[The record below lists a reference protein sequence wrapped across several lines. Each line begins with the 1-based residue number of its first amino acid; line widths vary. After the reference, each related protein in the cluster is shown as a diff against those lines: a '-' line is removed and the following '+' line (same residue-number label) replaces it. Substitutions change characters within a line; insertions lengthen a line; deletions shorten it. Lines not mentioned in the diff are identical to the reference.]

1 MPQNRKNVTKSF
13 AIRII
18 LITFAQ
24 IYKDMAQLS
33 NRLQRLAPSATLA
46 MSQKSSEMKAQGVD
60 VINMSV
66 GEPDFNTPE
75 HIKQEAKLAIDENYS
90 KYSPVPGY
98 PDLRQAIARKLEREN
113 HLHYTPAEI
122 LVSNGAKQSV
132 CNTVMALVNDG
143 EEVIIPAPYWVSYPQ
158 MVKLAG
164 GEPVIV
170 EAGFEQNFKMTPQ
183 QLEAAIT
190 PKTRMIILCSP
201 SNPTGSVYSKEE
213 LEALANVILQH
224 EDLFVL
230 ADEIYEHIN
239 YIGRH
244 ESIAQFPGMKERAI
258 IVNGVSKAYAMT
270 GWRIG
275 YIAAPEWIVKGCN
288 KLQGQYTSGPCSVSQ
303 KAAEFAYTA
312 DQQCVEDMRQAFERR
327 RDLIVKLAK
336 EIPGLEVNVP
346 EGAFYL
352 FPKCSSFFGK
362 KSSEG
367 YQVNNST
374 DFAMYLLEKGHVA
387 TVGGDAFGDPEC
399 FRMSYA
405 TSDENIVE
413 AMRRIKETLATLK

>member
-1 MPQNRKNVTKSF
+1 MV
-13 AIRII
+13 
-18 LITFAQ
+18 
-24 IYKDMAQLS
+24 QLS
-33 NRLQRLAPSATLA
+33 NRLNRLAPSATLV
-46 MSQKSSEMKAQGVD
+46 MSQKSNEMKAQGID

-66 GEPDFNTPE
+66 GEPDFNTPD
-75 HIKQEAKLAIDENYS
+75 HIKNAAKKAIDDNFS
-90 KYSPVPGY
+90 RYSPVPGY
-98 PDLRQAIARKLEREN
+98 LDLRVAIAEKLKNEN
-113 HLHYTPAEI
+113 GLDYSVNAV

-132 CNTVMALVNDG
+132 CNTVMALVNEGD
-143 EEVIIPAPYWVSYPQ
+143 EVIIPAPYWVSYPQ

-170 EAGFEQNFKMTPQ
+170 EAGFEQDFKMTPQ

-190 PKTRMIILCSP
+190 SKTKMIILCSP
-201 SNPTGSVYSKEE
+201 SNPTGSVYSSSE
-213 LEALANVILQH
+213 LEALAEVIKKH

-239 YIGRH
+239 YTGKH
-244 ESIAQFPGMKERAI
+244 SSIAQVEGMKDRTI

-303 KAAEFAYTA
+303 KAAVEAYVA
-312 DQQCVEDMRQAFERR
+312 SQDCVEEMRKAFERR
-327 RDLIVKLAK
+327 RNLIVELAK
-336 EIPGLEVNVP
+336 DIPGLEVNVP
-346 EGAFYL
+346 QGAFYL

-362 KSSEG
+362 TDG
-367 YQVNNST
+367 TTVINNST
-374 DFAMYLLEKGHVA
+374 DFALYLLEKAHVA
-387 TVGGDAFGDPEC
+387 TVAGDAFGDPDC

-405 TSDENIVE
+405 TSDENIRE
-413 AMRRIKETLATLK
+413 AMRRIKDTLAALK

>member
-1 MPQNRKNVTKSF
+1 
-13 AIRII
+13 
-18 LITFAQ
+18 
-24 IYKDMAQLS
+24 MAKLS
-33 NRLQRLAPSATLA
+33 DRLQRLAPSATLA
-46 MSQKSSEMKAQGVD
+46 MSQKSSEMKAQGID

-66 GEPDFNTPE
+66 GEPDFNTPD
-75 HIKQEAKLAIDENYS
+75 HIKEAAKKAVDDNFS
-90 KYSPVPGY
+90 RYSPVPGY
-98 PDLRQAIARKLEREN
+98 PDLRKAIVEKLKKEN
-113 HLHYTPAEI
+113 NLDYTVNEV

-132 CNTVMALVNDG
+132 CNTIMALVNDG

-170 EAGFEQNFKMTPQ
+170 EAGFDQNFKITPE

-190 PKTRMIILCSP
+190 PKTRMLILCSP
-201 SNPTGSVYSKEE
+201 SNPTGSVYSKDE
-213 LEALANVILQH
+213 LAALAEVIKKH
-224 EDLFVL
+224 EDMFVL

-239 YIGRH
+239 YIGKH
-244 ESIAQFPGMKERAI
+244 ESIAQFEGMKERAI

-303 KAAEFAYTA
+303 KAAEFAYT
-312 DQQCVEDMRQAFERR
+312 QSQECVENMRQAFERR
-327 RDLIVKLAK
+327 RNLIVKLAK
-336 EIPGLEVNVP
+336 DIPGLEVNEP
-346 EGAFYL
+346 QGAFYL
-352 FPKCSSFFGK
+352 FPKCTNFYGK
-362 KSSEG
+362 SYEG
-367 YQVNNST
+367 KTINNST
-374 DFAMYLLEKGHVA
+374 DLAMFLLEVGHVA

-413 AMRRIKETLATLK
+413 AMRRIKETLGKLK